1 MALAQRF
8 SGAVLALAAAP
19 ALAAAQLS
27 TPAADSAA
35 ARRDSVQRLRA
46 IEVSAQAAFASGP
59 VPDVTGTALAVGKK
73 SERITM
79 SLVDGAKTANSMR
92 QVFGRSPGIFVF
104 ELDGSGI
111 QDGIAA
117 RGLSP
122 NRSWEFNTR
131 QDGVDITP
139 DPFGY
144 PEAYYTPA
152 FESLERV
159 EIVRGAASLQYGPQF
174 GGLLN
179 YITKRGSADRKVA
192 VEATQMSGANGLY
205 AGYAGV
211 GGTVGATNYYGYAN
225 YRQGDGWRENN
236 DYDHRTFHLSGSS
249 QLPSAGRLGFQLTY
263 ENGDIRT
270 PGGLTEQQFAG
281 DSRRAYRNRD
291 WFGTPWFIPVV
302 TYDHA
307 LGQRTSLSVKGF
319 GLVAERNSVGLQ
331 TAASVADSGT
341 NPRRVNQDRYRSAGA
356 ELRVVRNFELL
367 SRPSAI
373 AGGVRAS
380 RGHTDREVGRGA
392 EGGDFD
398 MRTVAPLV
406 NDLEF
411 TTRNL
416 AAFSEAKLAVT
427 NRLSVAPGV
436 RVEQIRATGRGEA
449 YRSNS
454 RFERASTVN
463 QFQGSSATET
473 VPLFGVGASF
483 ALTGAEV
490 YGNVAQAYRPVLFSD
505 QFPNELVAVDPSLR
519 SARGVSSDVGV
530 RGTLGRVLTYDVS
543 GFYLLYGDRVG
554 TLPRGVLGADSV
566 LFPGGLRKNIGE
578 SRHYGLESYAEL
590 DAVRLLGGEAVAARF
605 GSTLLFTSLG
615 RTVARYTDGPLAG
628 NQVEYSPDL
637 IVRGGVTYRLRDRLS
652 ATVQGS
658 SVGSAYADASN
669 VARNATGAGGS
680 GPVPAYSVWDVAG
693 RVRLARGLAFEA
705 SLNNAFDKRYFTR
718 RTGTGIAPADGRTV
732 IAGLRLTTPGVGR

>member
-1 MALAQRF
+1 MALAQRL
-8 SGAVLALAAAP
+8 SCAALALAATP
-19 ALAAAQLS
+19 ALAAAQL
-27 TPAADSAA
+27 TTHPTDSAE
-35 ARRDSVQRLRA
+35 ARRDSAQRLWA
-46 IEVSAQAAFASGP
+46 VEVTARTAFASGP
-59 VPDVTGTALAVGKK
+59 IPDITGTAVNVAKK
-73 SERITM
+73 SERIAM
-79 SLVDGAKTANSMR
+79 SLVDGNKTANSMR
-92 QVFGRSPGIFVF
+92 QVFGRSPGIFVY

-111 QDGIAA
+111 QDGIAV

-131 QDGVDITP
+131 QDGVDVTP

-159 EIVRGAASLQYGPQF
+159 EVVRGAASLQYGPQF

-179 YITKRGSADRKVA
+179 YVTKRGSADHKVA
-192 VEATQMSGANGLY
+192 LEATQMSGANGLY

-211 GGTVGATNYYGYAN
+211 GGTVGTTNYYGYAN

-236 DYDHRTFHLSGSS
+236 DYAHRTFHIGGSS
-249 QLPSAGRLGFQLTY
+249 ELPAAARLGFQLTY
-263 ENGDIRT
+263 ADGEIRT
-270 PGGLTEQQFAG
+270 PGGLTEQQFAA

-302 TYDHA
+302 TYDQP
-307 LGQRTSLSVKGF
+307 LGQRTSLSIKGF
-319 GLVAERNSVGLQ
+319 GLVANRNSVGLQ
-331 TAASVADSGT
+331 TAASVADSGS
-341 NPRRVNQDRYRSAGA
+341 NPRRLNQDRYRSAGA
-356 ELRVVRNFELL
+356 ELRVVHNFELL

-380 RGHTDREVGRGA
+380 RGHTDREIGRGRD
-392 EGGDFD
+392 GGEFD
-398 MRTVAPLV
+398 MRAVAPLV

-427 NRLSVAPGV
+427 DRLSLAPGV
-436 RVEQIRATGRGEA
+436 RLEQIRTTGSGEA
-449 YRSNS
+449 YRTNA
-454 RFERASTVN
+454 RFERANDVN
-463 QFQGSSATET
+463 TFQAGSESET
-473 VPLFGVGASF
+473 VPLLGLGASYAF
-483 ALTGAEV
+483 TGAEL
-490 YGNVAQAYRPVLFSD
+490 YGNVAQAYRPVVFSD

-519 SARGVSSDVGV
+519 SARGVSTDVGV

-543 GFYLLYGDRVG
+543 GFYLVYGDRVG

-590 DAVRLLGGEAVAARF
+590 DAVRLLGGDAAASRL

-615 RTVARYTDGPLAG
+615 RTIARYTGGPLAG
-628 NQVEYSPDL
+628 KQVEYSPDL
-637 IVRGGVTYRLRDRLS
+637 IVRAGVTYRLRDLLS

-658 SVGSAYADASN
+658 SVGSSYGDAANSP
-669 VARNATGAGGS
+669 RNATGAGAS
-680 GPVPAYSVWDVAG
+680 GPVPGYNVWDVAG
-693 RVRLARGLAFEA
+693 RVRLTRGLALEA
-705 SLNNAFDKRYFTR
+705 SLNNAFDERYFTR
-718 RTGTGIAPADGRTV
+718 RTPTGIAPADGRTV
-732 IAGLRLTTPGVGR
+732 TAGLRLTTPGVGR